1 MRYYI
6 NVKDC
11 VSRLYDTPGAL
22 HLVSGFVG
30 PFLALRTCFCG
41 PCLWIRRKCKCNCN
55 ITMTRIHAYKLTWSE
70 SRSIDNVEVSHDVI
84 DLTES
89 QHAGDVALL
98 PVGWFLEP
106 EQVCLRTCSR
116 TGLL

>member
-1 MRYYI
+1 MFEGG
-6 NVKDC
+6 NH
-11 VSRLYDTPGAL
+11 GAH
-22 HLVSGFVG
+22 HLVSVLVG
-30 PFLALRTCFCG
+30 PFIAFPYML
-41 PCLWIRRKCKCNCN
+41 LWTLSLVQTQMRN